1 MRITNAMTMSAPSVL
16 VTDGYWKKSLAAVRA
31 LDAGGLRPVVGEVTR
46 LAPALWSRAAAA
58 RFTYPSPTR
67 SRDAFVEAIGARGAD
82 VVLPMEEET
91 LLVLADARDR
101 GALDAPV
108 PWPAAS
114 EIACLRDKGALPDI
128 AARCDVPTPPTALAA
143 PGDDLREVARPLRP
157 PFVVKP
163 RIGSGARGHLRAA
176 SLEDLARLRPRVP
189 VVVQEALPPGPV
201 DCVSLL
207 LDREGRLLARF
218 AHRRLRTRPATGGPS
233 TLCESVEC
241 PEEEACALRLLRSVG
256 WHGVAMLE
264 FLDGRLLE
272 VNPRFWGSLSL
283 AVRCGVNFPALLAR
297 HALGET
303 VAPALRYPMGVRY
316 CSLWPKGWDLLLS
329 EGIRTRGDFDDPS
342 DTGPAWALAASVL
355 PWAFDPEFARVRR
368 GHRRRETAAGRA
380 RSDALA
386 GRRSDATT
394 NAGPPSRRR
403 RPPRRLR

>member
-1 MRITNAMTMSAPSVL
+1 MTISSPSAL

-31 LDAGGLRPVVGEVTR
+31 LDAGGFRPVVGEVTR
-46 LAPALWSRAAAA
+46 LAPALWSRAAAG

-67 SRDAFVEAIGARGAD
+67 EPDAFLAAIRARAAAMGATL
-82 VVLPMEEET
+82 VLPMEEET
-91 LLVLADARDR
+91 LLVLAEARDR
-101 GALDAPV
+101 GTLPLAV
-108 PWPAAS
+108 PWPSAP
-114 EIACLRDKGALPDI
+114 EIALLRDKGALPDL
-128 AARCDVPTPPTALAA
+128 AARCGVPTPPTALAA

-163 RIGSGARGHLRAA
+163 RIGSGARGHLRAS
-176 SLEDLARLRPRVP
+176 SLDDLARLRPRVP

-207 LDREGRLLARF
+207 LARDGRLLARF

-241 PEEEACALRLLRSVG
+241 PEAEAHALRLLRSIG

-272 VNPRFWGSLSL
+272 VNPRFWGSLAL
-283 AVRCGVNFPALLAR
+283 ALRCGVNFPALLAR
-297 HALGET
+297 HALGEG
-303 VAPALRYPMGVRY
+303 VAPALRYPTGVRY

-355 PWAFDPEFARVRR
+355 PWAFDPEFARVR
-368 GHRRRETAAGRA
+368 HGRA
-380 RSDALA
+380 CAEAR
-386 GRRSDATT
+386 
-394 NAGPPSRRR
+394 
-403 RPPRRLR
+403 